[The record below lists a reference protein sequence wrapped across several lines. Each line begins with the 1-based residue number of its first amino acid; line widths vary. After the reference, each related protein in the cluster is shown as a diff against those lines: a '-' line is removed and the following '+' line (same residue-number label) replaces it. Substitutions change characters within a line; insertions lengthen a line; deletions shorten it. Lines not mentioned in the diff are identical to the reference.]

1 MDLNELQNMRQSYE
15 KFTLDEAETGD
26 DPIQFFQTWFE
37 IAKKEKVLEPNAMHL
52 ATVDGSG
59 KPSGRVV
66 LLKGIEQG
74 NFLFF
79 TNYESQKASDLIQN
93 NQVALTFFWGELE
106 RQVRI
111 EGKATKVSRAE
122 SEEYFSKRPRI
133 SQLGALVS
141 KQSEVV
147 PNRKFLEDKMDA
159 LEKELE
165 GKSIPT
171 PDSWGGYAIL
181 PSKIEFWQ
189 GRQGRLHDRVVFEKE
204 GSTWKKYRLSP

>member
-1 MDLNELQNMRQSYE
+1 MDPNELQNMRQSYE

-37 IAKKEKVLEPNAMHL
+37 IAKTEKVLEPNAMHL

-74 NFLFF
+74 KFLFF
-79 TNYESQKASDLIQN
+79 TNYESQKANDLIQN

-141 KQSEVV
+141 KQSKVV
-147 PNRKFLEDKMDA
+147 PNRKFLEDKMNA

-165 GKSIPT
+165 GKPIPT

-204 GSTWKKYRLSP
+204 SSTWKKYRLSP